1 MLRSLGIAP
10 SPISSAR
17 ASSPR
22 NSFAQSTCN
31 HSSPSPRN
39 ALAQSAGDDGAQS
52 PYNALTPSTSN
63 TSAPSPS
70 NALAQSIRSLVDSC
84 QEIDEKCLP
93 GERPPTGLKGK
104 EIGEDRFKKAAPR
117 TLTLSG

>member
-1 MLRSLGIAP
+1 MLRSLGMAP
-10 SPISSAR
+10 SPCSNAR

-22 NSFAQSTCN
+22 NSFAQP
-31 HSSPSPRN
+31 SSPSPRN
-39 ALAQSAGDDGAQS
+39 ALAQSAGNDSAQS
-52 PYNALTPSTSN
+52 PYNAVTQLTSN

-93 GERPPTGLKGK
+93 AERPPTGLKGK
-104 EIGEDRFKKAAPR
+104 EIGEDRFKKAAPM
-117 TLTLSG
+117 TLTLCG